1 MTIIVLVEKI
11 LIELIALKLYLHFII
26 ACLFLSNSLLSSY
39 FFFFFTDK
47 RHEEILKTKD
57 SVFENQIP
65 PIQNPNNLSPRRS
78 NKSNISLSQQNSQQ
92 HLPTS
97 RNSICNDIVVLPR
110 PSSILSLTKLQNQS
124 SFPNSINNNNH
135 NYYHNSNHSISNSR
149 KSSPRRTRLSNASSG
164 LQIDSKKMLNKN
176 SKRYKSFDDL
186 FVKEKVD
193 CEDDQKSQSER
204 ED

>member
-1 MTIIVLVEKI
+1 MTLFFIQ
-11 LIELIALKLYLHFII
+11 LITEF
-26 ACLFLSNSLLSSY
+26 LFFS
-39 FFFFFTDK
+39 FFPDK
-47 RHEEILKTKD
+47 RHEEILKTRD

-65 PIQNPNNLSPRRS
+65 LLQNPNNLSPRRS
-78 NKSNISLSQQNSQQ
+78 NKSNLTLSKQNSQQ

-124 SFPNSINNNNH
+124 SFPNSINSKM
-135 NYYHNSNHSISNSR
+135 YNSNNSISNSR